1 MTRSK
6 PIEINSSD
14 LPQGWC
20 VSSIGEISLYI
31 QRGKSPAYTE
41 KSDLPVVNQKCVR
54 WDGIDRAH
62 LKFIHPDQ
70 FDKWSSERYLVN
82 GDILWNSTGT
92 GTIGRAAL
100 VQLSNDE
107 RMVADSHLTI
117 IRPSTNVTAKYIHYW
132 IMSSAVQNS
141 IGVIQSG
148 STNQVELSKSAV
160 ESTPIPLAPLEQQK
174 LIVSK
179 IEELFS
185 HIDAGVEGLKQTKAK
200 LQQYRQS
207 VLKDAVTGKL
217 TEKWREQNADKLEP
231 ADQLLDRI
239 LAERRANWEQEQ
251 LKAFAAKGS
260 LPKDDKWKE
269 KYKVVDSFKDSELSR
284 PMPLPE
290 GWSYVKL
297 GQLIE
302 DPSYGTSKKC
312 TYDLKGKGVLRIPN
326 IVAGEINSEDMKY
339 AEFTKEEISTYQLK
353 KGDILTIRS
362 NGSVSLVGKCA
373 VVSEKDTDFLFA
385 GYLIRLRPLLAI
397 VDPYYLQF
405 VLMSGFLRKQIE
417 TLAKSSSGV
426 NNINSGELQSLII
439 PICSLA
445 EQNFISQ
452 NIDSK
457 ELIISRQFEQ
467 YEKLLIKASRSK
479 SSILSKAFSGK
490 LLKNDYATETA
501 EDLLERILEEKQ
513 LQKVKINL
521 VNQKP
526 KARAKKMEKRPVFDV
541 IKEAKKSLKVDEIFE
556 LAGFNNDVSPEG
568 VEAFYQELKEVS
580 ARDEIKVTPFFLD
593 KKKQGDKF
601 EYKEVGE

>member
-1 MTRSK
+1 MNNWHLVKLSEVAITKKGKK
-6 PIEINSSD
+6 PRD
-14 LPQGWC
+14 LGD
-20 VSSIGEISLYI
+20 VSQSRTIPYI
-31 QRGKSPAYTE
+31 DIQAFELGNIRQFCSEDGAALCQE
-41 KSDLPVVNQKCVR
+41 DDVLIV
-54 WDGIDRAH
+54 WDGAR
-62 LKFIHPDQ
+62 
-70 FDKWSSERYLVN
+70 SGLV
-82 GDILWNSTGT
+82 G
-92 GTIGRAAL
+92 
-100 VQLSNDE
+100 
-107 RMVADSHLTI
+107 
-117 IRPSTNVTAKYIHYW
+117 
-132 IMSSAVQNS
+132 
-141 IGVIQSG
+141 IGVKGAVG
-148 STNQVELSKSAV
+148 STLSVVKVPLIQPKFLYYFLQSKFAFLNTNTRGV
-160 ESTPIPLAPLEQQK
+160 GIPHIDPNHFGNLLFPLTSEASQ
-174 LIVSK
+174 IAIISK

-185 HIDAGVEGLKQTKAK
+185 HIDVGVEGLKQTKAK

-207 VLKDAVTGKL
+207 VLKDSVTGKL

-231 ADQLLDRI
+231 ADKLLERI

-284 PMPLPE
+284 LMPLPE

-439 PICSLA
+439 PMCSLA

-490 LLKNDYATETA
+490 LLKNDDATETA